1 MILVTG
7 CAGFIG
13 FHLVND
19 LVSKKYKVIGID
31 NINSYYDKQLK
42 IDRINILNKFKNFIF
57 LKKDL
62 SNFDQLKKS
71 LKKFKFNFIIHLAA
85 QPGVRFSLDNPYV
98 TLSNNLIPF
107 INILEI
113 ARIRKVEK
121 FIYASSSS
129 VYGDAKIFPFS
140 ESDKN
145 IDPISIY
152 GASKLSNEIL
162 AKSYSRNFSLQCVG
176 LRFFT
181 VYGPF
186 GRPDMAYYK
195 FSKLNKEN
203 KVVNIYNKGNMFRD
217 FTYVTDIISAINKV
231 IKIKIKEKNLILNIG
246 KGKPNKLIE
255 LIKLLEKYQNKK
267 INKRYINNIPK
278 GDVKK
283 TFSNNSKI
291 RKLIKWEPNVTLK
304 EGIKKFIYWFERYYK

>member
-152 GASKLSNEIL
+152 GASKFSNEIL

-203 KVVNIYNKGNMFRD
+203 KVVNIYNNGNMFRD

-255 LIKLLEKYQNKK
+255 LIKLLEKYQKKK

-278 GDVKK
+278 GDIKK